1 LILEGIRYIFSEAS
15 GSRQL
20 DLKSHLAAVST
31 IGWGL
36 NTHTTS
42 FLPSE
47 NRRLEKVAIAKI

>member
-1 LILEGIRYIFSEAS
+1 MIVKGIKYIFSEAS

-20 DLKSHLAAVST
+20 DLKPHLEAVST

-36 NTHTTS
+36 NTHTRS
-42 FLPSE
+42 LLPFE